1 MAQVAGITAFSGE
14 GLPRARGPYSPVVS
28 WNGLVFVSGLLAI
41 KEEGGEVA
49 GDVREEAMVVL
60 RNLERALRAAG
71 SGLDKVLAVTVFL
84 ADIGEVP
91 AFNEVYEEFFRPP
104 YPARSAV
111 GAVLPG
117 KFRVELAAVA
127 CRD

>member
-1 MAQVAGITAFSGE
+1 MSGITAFAGE
-14 GLPRARGPYSPVVS
+14 GLPPSRGPYSHAVE
-28 WNGLVFVSGLLAI
+28 WNGLVFVSGLLAV

-60 RNLERALRAAG
+60 RNLERVLRAAG
-71 SGLDKVLAVTVFL
+71 SGMDKVLAVTVFL
-84 ADIGEVP
+84 ADIGEIS

-111 GAVLPG
+111 SVALPG
-117 KFRVELAAVA
+117 RFRVELAAVA
-127 CRD
+127 CRE